1 MHVCQA
7 SIGRLL
13 QVLGGAVNITWS
25 PFPEEE
31 VYIEGLAVLMSVEVS
46 TSSSSAGT
54 ISSLPRVLKAL
65 VNSLQVE
72 VMAMGEGSW

>member
-1 MHVCQA
+1 
-7 SIGRLL
+7 
-13 QVLGGAVNITWS
+13 
-25 PFPEEE
+25 
-31 VYIEGLAVLMSVEVS
+31 MSVEVS